1 MKVPNKT
8 LEFIISSFLTLF
20 AMSVS
25 KVSGL
30 VINMLCIKYLGQS
43 EFGQLSYLRS
53 TAALFEGISAGGNN
67 ALTITESKD
76 KRKTISIILSYLIY
90 FSFFSLLIFLLFF
103 FKVDGVSLFSF
114 NEIAMIVIIFL
125 FSLGVGMINSMLIGN
140 RSNKLLLNLSVLSS
154 LISLVVA
161 SVLIIFFGYIGAVL
175 SIFFYFF
182 IDFSLKFN
190 SIYSGLFSSVG
201 KVSLS
206 FFFRSLRYSFIS
218 LTSLFLFWFV
228 RTKVVSQ
235 SGGLEVLAAFELS
248 YQFVTVVMIII
259 GSLISNF
266 LARMSSNL
274 KSMLYM
280 AVAIILIA
288 ITLSVIAFFSIEIIV
303 PYING
308 AYLNV
313 IDEIKWTVFISIPF
327 SLQVVFSRITLHFK
341 EDWINLVS
349 GTFSSFICLA
359 YLLNTSIYDIR
370 FIVTLYSMYYCLFVG
385 IILLLSAFKKVKY
398 ASKWFEIF

>member
-1 MKVPNKT
+1 MKVPSKT
-8 LEFIISSFLTLF
+8 LEFVISSFLTLF

-53 TAALFEGISAGGNN
+53 TAALFEGVSAGGNN

-76 KRKTISIILSYLIY
+76 KSKHISIIFSYLIY
-90 FSFFSLLIFLLFF
+90 FSFFSVLIFLLFF
-103 FKVDGVSLFSF
+103 FKVDGVSLFSL
-114 NEIAMIVIIFL
+114 NEIAMTVIIFL

-140 RSNKLLLNLSVLSS
+140 RSNKLLLHLSVVSS

-161 SVLIIFFGYIGAVL
+161 SVLILFFGYIGAVL
-175 SIFFYFF
+175 AISFYFF
-182 IDFSLKFN
+182 IDFALKFN
-190 SIYSGLFSSVG
+190 SIYSGLFSSIG
-201 KVSLS
+201 KVSFS

-259 GSLISNF
+259 GALISNF
-266 LARMSSNL
+266 LARMSNNF

-280 AVAIILIA
+280 AITIVLIA
-288 ITLSVIAFFSIEIIV
+288 ITLSAIAFFSIEIIV
-303 PYING
+303 PYINDV
-308 AYLNV
+308 YIKV

-341 EDWINLVS
+341 EDGINLVS
-349 GTFSSFICLA
+349 GVFSSIICLA
-359 YLLNTSIYDIR
+359 YLFNTATYDIR
-370 FIVTLYSMYYCLFVG
+370 FIVTLYSIYYFSFVG
-385 IILLLSAFKKVKY
+385 IILLLSVLKKVKY
-398 ASKWFEIF
+398 ASE